1 MRCEEVIRLL
11 DAFRTCELEQERSR
25 NIALHLRDCS
35 SCTGELSYIEE
46 LARASRALRAPA
58 PEAVIKQVLTRT
70 GDQYGKVETQ
80 VGAAWVAFNARGIT
94 MIHVGKADPEGF
106 KNVFR
111 QRRHRVPR
119 ASKVPENYARMVRHA
134 AAGQLREAAPVDIS
148 DLPLFE
154 RRVLKVLQTI
164 PRGEVRPYGWLA
176 RQAGRPR
183 AARAVGN
190 AMARN
195 PIPLLLPCHRVVP
208 STGGVGN
215 YAFGPPMKRELLRR
229 EGVPVDELDDLARA
243 RVRYIGCK
251 STRIYCFPSCHDAR
265 RIGRANRV
273 PFETAPE
280 AAAAGYRPCR
290 HCRPG

>member
-11 DAFRTCELEQERSR
+11 DAFRTRELEQEQRR
-25 NIALHLRDCS
+25 NIALHLSECS
-35 SCTGELSYIEE
+35 SCTRELSGIEG
-46 LARASRALRAPA
+46 LARASLALRVSA
-58 PEAVIKQVLTRT
+58 PEEVIRQVLTET
-70 GDQYGKVETQ
+70 GDRYGKVETE
-80 VGAAWVAFNARGIT
+80 VGAAWVAFNARGIA
-94 MIHVGKADPEGF
+94 MIHLGEVDPEGF
-106 KNVFR
+106 ERIFR

-119 ASKVPENYARMVRHA
+119 ASEVPEDYARIIRHA
-134 AAGQLREAAPVDIS
+134 AAGQLRKGAPVDIS

-154 RRVLKVLQTI
+154 RRVLQALQAI
-164 PRGEVRPYGWLA
+164 PRGEVRPYCWLA
-176 RQAGRPR
+176 RHAGRPK

-215 YAFGPPMKRELLRR
+215 YAFGPAMKRELLRK
-229 EGVPVDELDDLARA
+229 EGVPVDELDELAREK
-243 RVRYIGCK
+243 VRYIGCK
-251 STRIYCFPSCHDAR
+251 STGIYCFPSCHDAR
-265 RIGRANRV
+265 RIGSPSRV
-273 PFETAPE
+273 PFETTLE